1 MRSKKRVS
9 VIMRS
14 CLLKKDT
21 KDVNDVH
28 YSISDD
34 NKAGV
39 SDYDGSATLKSQVL
53 KESRTSAFA
62 IEPDETPLYRIVS
75 TLLSLKATKVTRLI
89 HYVSSRNIVKSTCK
103 LRTTRIS

>member
-1 MRSKKRVS
+1 MST
-9 VIMRS
+9 
-14 CLLKKDT
+14 T
-21 KDVNDVH
+21 KDDNNVNDVH
-28 YSISDD
+28 YSISRE

-62 IEPDETPLYRIVS
+62 IEPDETPLYRRFN
-75 TLLSLKATKVTRLI
+75 SLELEGNEGDKLI